1 MVLGTA
7 CFFGWRNYNPER
19 SAIIA
24 IENASGRVHFK
35 YQGPAMAP
43 FPDRRN
49 ASPDSMIVPQVL
61 VRRFGSTESPPMGFW
76 EFLTGDNAEQCV
88 VAVEVALDKLNGDL
102 VDRLESL
109 SRLDTIIVEMPTGM
123 LGLNSKEVL
132 KVRRIQER
140 LAVNVEM
147 TFDHGF

>member
-1 MVLGTA
+1 
-7 CFFGWRNYNPER
+7 
-19 SAIIA
+19 
-24 IENASGRVHFK
+24 
-35 YQGPAMAP
+35 
-43 FPDRRN
+43 
-49 ASPDSMIVPQVL
+49 
-61 VRRFGSTESPPMGFW
+61 MGFW